1 MLFLLAGTFMSRGQN
16 LPFDS
21 GSTGADGAF
30 RTNLTFG
37 PARSASA
44 IAFDAA
50 RGQMVLF
57 GGATGSRTDETWLLQ
72 GTDWIK
78 ATPVTKPSPLS
89 FHAMA
94 YDAFRREI
102 VLFGGA
108 ISGISSSTVGTN
120 ATWYGTESHGRE
132 KLPPQIHRVGMA
144 HQWPLT
150 LCIKRSSSSEEL
162 AQPELERAHPAAP
175 GARPSGRFGIGTTMT
190 KRLTCGLRSMKRR
203 KRRAPTG
210 LPSGAVPRGA
220 QPEETMRFGV
230 HLGLLMVYSQ
240 SFMKLNGLN
249 ALVTGGSQGLGK
261 TIAEHYLREGAN
273 VVLCA
278 RGERE
283 LNATRDELA
292 AKFATRKV
300 LATACDVSNE
310 TQVNDLVV
318 CALRA
323 LGSLDILVLNAGV
336 YGPMGPTESV
346 DLNEWRRAIDINL
359 FGVLLPCRAVIPHFK
374 RAGRGKIVVL
384 SGGGATNPR
393 PNISSYAASKAAV
406 VRLMETLALELK
418 DFQVDVNAIA
428 PGALATRLVDEV
440 LAAGPEKVGAIF
452 YEQNKQWKE
461 KGRPRL
467 GPPLSCT
474 RRARVEPTPSW
485 PATPTLTGPP
495 TKSNCRKR
503 P

>member
-1 MLFLLAGTFMSRGQN
+1 
-16 LPFDS
+16 
-21 GSTGADGAF
+21 
-30 RTNLTFG
+30 
-37 PARSASA
+37 
-44 IAFDAA
+44 
-50 RGQMVLF
+50 
-57 GGATGSRTDETWLLQ
+57 
-72 GTDWIK
+72 
-78 ATPVTKPSPLS
+78 
-89 FHAMA
+89 
-94 YDAFRREI
+94 
-102 VLFGGA
+102 
-108 ISGISSSTVGTN
+108 
-120 ATWYGTESHGRE
+120 
-132 KLPPQIHRVGMA
+132 
-144 HQWPLT
+144 
-150 LCIKRSSSSEEL
+150 
-162 AQPELERAHPAAP
+162 
-175 GARPSGRFGIGTTMT
+175 
-190 KRLTCGLRSMKRR
+190 
-203 KRRAPTG
+203 
-210 LPSGAVPRGA
+210 
-220 QPEETMRFGV
+220 MRFGV

-318 CALRA
+318 CALRE

-461 KGRPRL
+461 KGATSLDL
-467 GPPLSCT
+467 GAGLD
-474 RRARVEPTPSW
+474 R
-485 PATPTLTGPP
+485 
-495 TKSNCRKR
+495 KSVV
-503 P
+503 